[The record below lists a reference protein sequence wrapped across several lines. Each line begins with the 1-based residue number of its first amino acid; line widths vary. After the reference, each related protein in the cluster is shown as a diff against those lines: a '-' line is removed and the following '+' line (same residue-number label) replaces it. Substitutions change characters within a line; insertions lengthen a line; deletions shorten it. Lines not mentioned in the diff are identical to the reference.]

1 MSDELW
7 SQKLTRENIR
17 DFYMSTV
24 VMVYSSCY
32 SITKEATRCENAII
46 KSYLDIYSKR
56 NNVPGDRVIYEFG
69 DILLANAKSIVAQY
83 PLPADMTFEDRLLDE
98 YTRNSMLEKILSK
111 IDSKGFKA
119 MEFINT
125 DVKNKAVRRPKQMR
139 KLNDL
144 FQVTPL
150 LILEVILL
158 AIVIWMVSYAAVVL
172 PYRHSELI
180 NEKGIFES
188 ATIQDQYTSALAF
201 YPLRIQT
208 NKSAEE
214 GFMPAPTN
222 PTVSTEAS
230 TESEEETTTTNN
242 QPAAQLAETTIP
254 GISATSG

>member
-7 SQKLTRENIR
+7 NQKLTRENIR

-158 AIVIWMVSYAAVVL
+158 AIVIWMVSYA
-172 PYRHSELI
+172 E
-180 NEKGIFES
+180 
-188 ATIQDQYTSALAF
+188 
-201 YPLRIQT
+201 
-208 NKSAEE
+208 SAEE

>member
-1 MSDELW
+1 MADELW
-7 SQKLTRENIR
+7 NQKLTRENIR

-32 SITKEATRCENAII
+32 GITKEATRCENAII

-56 NNVPGDRVIYEFG
+56 NNVPGDKVIYEFG
-69 DILLANAKSIVAQY
+69 DILLANAKNIVAQY

-98 YTRNSMLEKILSK
+98 YTRNSR
-111 IDSKGFKA
+111 A

-150 LILEVILL
+150 LILEVIVL
-158 AIVIWMVSYAAVVL
+158 AIIIWMVSFASVTL
-172 PYRHSELI
+172 PYRNSELI
-180 NEKGIFES
+180 NDKGIFET
-188 ATIQDQYTSALAF
+188 ATIQEKLVNALAF
-201 YPLRIQT
+201 YPIRIQT

-214 GFMPAPTN
+214 GFMPVQTTPTQA
-222 PTVSTEAS
+222 TEAS
-230 TESEEETTTTNN
+230 TESLEETTTTNN
-242 QPAAQLAETTIP
+242 QPAASLAETTVP